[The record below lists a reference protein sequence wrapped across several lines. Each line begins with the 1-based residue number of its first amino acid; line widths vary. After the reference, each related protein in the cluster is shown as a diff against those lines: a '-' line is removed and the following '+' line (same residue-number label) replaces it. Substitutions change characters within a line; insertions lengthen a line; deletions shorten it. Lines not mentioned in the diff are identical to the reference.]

1 MKFMIGHNMVKE
13 YILSDYFRYRG
24 RKDPFWRIVIF
35 ALFGHEI
42 GFKYSFWLRLSAMQN
57 PFRKLAKVIHFLYA
71 KKYNVYIPSTTQIGF
86 GLYIGH
92 CFGIVINRY
101 TKIGNNCNI
110 THLLTI
116 GSNNRTPATIGD
128 NVYIGPSVSIVENVT
143 IGNNATIG
151 AGSVVVKD
159 VPDKSTVGG
168 NPAKVIS
175 MKDHS
180 AYICNVWKNN
190 INK

>member
-1 MKFMIGHNMVKE
+1 MVKE
-13 YILSDYFRYRG
+13 YILSDYYRYKG
-24 RKDPFWRIVIF
+24 RKDSMWRVVCF
-35 ALFGHEI
+35 VFFGNET
-42 GFKYSFWLRLSAMQN
+42 GFKYSFWLRLSAMKN
-57 PFRKLAKVIHFLYA
+57 PFQLLAKVFHYHLS
-71 KKYNVYIPSTTQIGF
+71 KKYSVYIPSSTNIGY

-116 GSNNRTPATIGD
+116 GSNNRTPATIGN

-143 IGNNATIG
+143 INSNSTIG
-151 AGSVVVKD
+151 AGSVIVKD
-159 VPDKSTVGG
+159 VPANSTVAG
-168 NPAKVIS
+168 NPARIIS

-180 AYICNVWKNN
+180 AYICNTWENE
-190 INK
+190 

>member
-1 MKFMIGHNMVKE
+1 MVKL
-13 YILSDYFRYRG
+13 YIQSDYYRYKG
-24 RKDPFWRIVIF
+24 RKDSMWRIVAF
-35 ALFGHEI
+35 ALLGHEI
-42 GFKYSFWLRLSAMQN
+42 GFKYSFWLRLSAMKN
-57 PFRKLAKVIHFLYA
+57 PFRLLAKVIHYLQS
-71 KKYNVYIPSTTQIGF
+71 KKYSVYIPSSTQIGY

-116 GSNNRTPATIGD
+116 GSNNKTPAIIGD
-128 NVYIGPSVSIVENVT
+128 KVYIGPSVSIVEKVM
-143 IGNNATIG
+143 IGDRTTIG

-159 VPDKSTVGG
+159 VPANSTVAG

-175 MKDHS
+175 TKDHS
-180 AYICNVWKNN
+180 AYICNIWNN
-190 INK
+190 